1 MTAIPQH
8 ILASQKTSI
17 DNLVAI
23 QNSFFQGF
31 EKLVDLNLKVGKASL
46 EEAAQK
52 SQEAIELKDAQEAL
66 AFTSGLTQ
74 PSTEK
79 ALAYGKHVY
88 DIVSGVQTD
97 LTKLSEEQIA
107 QNQKQVAAAIE
118 PFSKNDPAEIG
129 RATCREKEGQN
140 VK

>member
-31 EKLVDLNLKVGKASL
+31 EKLVDLNLKVVKASL

-52 SQEAIELKDAQEAL
+52 SKEAIELKDAQEAL

-74 PSTEK
+74 PRAEK

-88 DIVSGVQTD
+88 NIVSDVKTD
-97 LTKLSEEQIA
+97 LTNLHQEKNA
-107 QNQKQVAAAIE
+107 QNTTPTPE
-118 PFSKNDPAEIG
+118 PTA
-129 RATCREKEGQN
+129 QL
-140 VK
+140 

>member
-31 EKLVDLNLKVGKASL
+31 EKLVDLNLKVVKASL

-74 PSTEK
+74 PSAEK
-79 ALAYGKHVY
+79 ALAYGKPVY
-88 DIVSGVQTD
+88 DIGSGVQHD
-97 LTKLSEEQIA
+97 LTKPIEEQMD
-107 QNQKQVAAAIE
+107 QNQKKVPEDIEQFTKNAPAAPKSTIH
-118 PFSKNDPAEIG
+118 P
-129 RATCREKEGQN
+129 Q
-140 VK
+140 